1 MMTISCTECD
11 KPRVCYSKKTNNDG
25 EKIKIFRMI
34 EDLQYTCGTSFDE
47 EDELPLH
54 LIEMRKN
61 MIFSSII
68 EVPYYGARHKN
79 ICIHCW
85 TDQNLNDEKA
95 FYPICEHCHTTKK
108 KMISRRVG
116 SS

>member
-1 MMTISCTECD
+1 
-11 KPRVCYSKKTNNDG
+11 
-25 EKIKIFRMI
+25 MI

-68 EVPYYGARHKN
+68 QVPYYGARHKN
-79 ICIHCW
+79 ICTHCS
-85 TDQNLNDEKA
+85 TDQNLKNEKEY
-95 FYPICEHCHTTKK
+95 YPICEHCYKTKK
-108 KMISRRVG
+108 KMISQRV
-116 SS
+116 SSS